1 MESFP
6 RIVRQIVL
14 CVFSPLLGACV
25 LAWVLLQ
32 LQSFKSRMWSK
43 LGRSVCAG
51 LVSLAIV
58 CTTLIGKNTNG
69 VNGVGGM
76 YLMQFNPPAVRSVTP
91 EDISNG
97 WRVAEVSGTGAFA
110 PPPANAVTNERWR
123 LRGAHD
129 DAFRIPA
136 DGWSY
141 PFASGVTVLSR
152 GEIRRNVRSR
162 DFPRA
167 FEQDLSLLPVV
178 KWQLLPDG
186 RNESVFWHGATPSNT
201 LLVTW
206 WNAALGRDAT
216 NPVCF
221 QAELYTN
228 GGFDYRYEDRTVR
241 HLRVWP
247 FDLDD
252 DGLENSV
259 DPDPLVAGPDAHGT
273 NAEWYNTVCS
283 NVLEAV
289 ASGSTGAT
297 GVLPVGNGG
306 TGTTGILPVGGD
318 CVLSW
323 RADVNSNAYYF
334 VDVVAER
341 GPAPIYFTGDRDS
354 RLGNPVVVALAGV
367 TNRVPLLIGVD
378 YAVTSDT
385 PFTVS
390 FPIDYIH
397 PTVTTNG
404 VADYNVRWPLNFVFT
419 ESLTESN
426 RVYTV
431 TVEPYDP
438 GGAFTSDPPLRGAPC
453 GCVSFS
459 GNTIVFG
466 CSPTCECG
474 GICKKG
480 ILYYLLG
487 GAAFAATGGVCRCGF
502 DDPVP
507 PDPVSYDPTN
517 APSLSIQ
524 FSKPVV
530 IFEEAYLDSEYGTK
544 PKRST
549 RVQLT
554 VSAYGGTH
562 GGSLALSSQNL
573 EKLSAVAGGAIDL
586 PAITNIVPHESFFST
601 CVYEAADVSG
611 SMNDIKVFGTFMET
625 ETGVSSDSNGSLT
638 AVKLEFTPD
647 YLIDNYPHRHRVGV
661 REKAKCSWGPEDAT
675 VACEAGAGGRTEL
688 RSEGWNY
695 IAPLTAGV
703 SPYLTALCQGTR
715 YPLALD
721 VVEPQSVVAKS
732 AVACDYGV
740 PTNVAGGAGM
750 ELELVILPTNVSF
763 MGIAVQEVPSDY
775 KDPQGYFANPYFD
788 FMWSH
793 TTNMRAGVWHN
804 IQAHNVFMY
813 DYAEMGETL
822 PNMTLDGEIADEDVY
837 GWIAGTMNWFIPAG
851 WNEAGSGETATPVKQ
866 ACVYWQRFRM
876 EPDGTL
882 EAEKLDYVVQRKTNT
897 VVRLNGDVVPLRPR

>member
-1 MESFP
+1 MDLP
-6 RIVRQIVL
+6 MH
-14 CVFSPLLGACV
+14 SPPDSTG
-25 LAWVLLQ
+25 
-32 LQSFKSRMWSK
+32 
-43 LGRSVCAG
+43 
-51 LVSLAIV
+51 
-58 CTTLIGKNTNG
+58 
-69 VNGVGGM
+69 
-76 YLMQFNPPAVRSVTP
+76 VTP
-91 EDISNG
+91 VAPVAVTQENISNG
-97 WRVAEVSGTGAFA
+97 WRVAEVSDAGAFS
-110 PPPANAVTNERWR
+110 PPPANVVTNERWR

-129 DAFRIPA
+129 DALRIPT

-141 PFASGVTVLSR
+141 PYTSGITILSR
-152 GEIRRNVRSR
+152 GEIHKDICAH
-162 DFPRA
+162 DFPPA

-178 KWQLLPDG
+178 NWRLLPDG
-186 RNESVFWHGATPSNT
+186 RDESVFWHGSTPSNT
-201 LLVTW
+201 LIATW
-206 WNAALGRDAT
+206 WNAALGREAT

-289 ASGSTGAT
+289 ASGSTGTT

-306 TGTTGILPVGGD
+306 TGTTGILPVGNGSTGTTGILPVDDD

-390 FPIDYIH
+390 FPIDYVH
-397 PTVTTNG
+397 PTVATNG

-466 CSPTCECG
+466 CSPTCDCG

-502 DDPVP
+502 DDPAP
-507 PDPVSYDPTN
+507 PDPVSYDPTDM
-517 APSLSIQ
+517 PSLSIT
-524 FSKPVV
+524 FSKQAVV
-530 IFEEAYLDSEYGTK
+530 FDDECEIGMYDVK
-544 PKRST
+544 PKSST
-549 RVQLT
+549 RVRIS
-554 VSAYGGTH
+554 VDAYGGTRGGENEFNGIEFDESRIWTWPQPWSEGTLSWTIPYGWRLAGSTFNAPVGQINPPSYSVWTMSSNFIEKTKH
-562 GGSLALSSQNL
+562 SHTIGVSANGQMYLDGSLR
-573 EKLSAVAGGAIDL
+573 
-586 PAITNIVPHESFFST
+586 
-601 CVYEAADVSG
+601 
-611 SMNDIKVFGTFMET
+611 
-625 ETGVSSDSNGSLT
+625 NG
-638 AVKLEFTPD
+638 
-647 YLIDNYPHRHRVGV
+647 
-661 REKAKCSWGPEDAT
+661 
-675 VACEAGAGGRTEL
+675 
-688 RSEGWNY
+688 
-695 IAPLTAGV
+695 
-703 SPYLTALCQGTR
+703 
-715 YPLALD
+715 
-721 VVEPQSVVAKS
+721 
-732 AVACDYGV
+732 
-740 PTNVAGGAGM
+740 
-750 ELELVILPTNVSF
+750 
-763 MGIAVQEVPSDY
+763 
-775 KDPQGYFANPYFD
+775 NP
-788 FMWSH
+788 
-793 TTNMRAGVWHN
+793 
-804 IQAHNVFMY
+804 
-813 DYAEMGETL
+813 
-822 PNMTLDGEIADEDVY
+822 
-837 GWIAGTMNWFIPAG
+837 
-851 WNEAGSGETATPVKQ
+851 
-866 ACVYWQRFRM
+866 
-876 EPDGTL
+876 
-882 EAEKLDYVVQRKTNT
+882 
-897 VVRLNGDVVPLRPR
+897 